1 MKQVIKRVWAIIVV
15 VMVLM
20 MAALP
25 VMAEEKPLVEIDIYS
40 VNDFHG
46 AIRAEGEKTR
56 RSCFG
61 GRYPAAGSGKSCRF
75 DYSRR
80 R

>member
-1 MKQVIKRVWAIIVV
+1 MKQGIKRIWAIIVM

-46 AIRAEGEKTR
+46 ALRAEGTKP
-56 RSCFG
+56 G
-61 GRYPAAGSGKSCRF
+61 AAVVAGAIQQLGAQNSAG
-75 DYSRR
+75 
-80 R
+80 